1 MQEERKINRPGNGSD
16 RRVVKKKEREWEGK
30 EKESRKGEGE
40 GDEILQKE
48 GGDGSMGAAMRSAF
62 N

>member
-1 MQEERKINRPGNGSD
+1 MDLTEECYGKKRGNGTEKRKSS
-16 RRVVKKKEREWEGK
+16 RR
-30 EKESRKGEGE
+30 GEGE
-40 GDEILQKE
+40 GDKILQEE

>member
-1 MQEERKINRPGNGSD
+1 MN
-16 RRVVKKKEREWEGK
+16 GK
-30 EKESRKGEGE
+30 EKKKSSRRKEGE

-48 GGDGSMGAAMRSAF
+48 GGDGSMGAAIRSGF

>member
-1 MQEERKINRPGNGSD
+1 M
-16 RRVVKKKEREWEGK
+16 EWEGK
-30 EKESRKGEGE
+30 ERAPEEGE

-48 GGDGSMGAAMRSAF
+48 GGEGSMGAAMRSAF

>member
-1 MQEERKINRPGNGSD
+1 MDLTE
-16 RRVVKKKEREWEGK
+16 EWEGK
-30 EKESRKGEGE
+30 KRGNGKEKRKSSRRGEGQ

>member
-1 MQEERKINRPGNGSD
+1 MQEERKINRPGSGSD
-16 RRVVKKKEREWEGK
+16 ITVVRKKRGNGK
-30 EKESRKGEGE
+30 EKKKRAEKGEGE